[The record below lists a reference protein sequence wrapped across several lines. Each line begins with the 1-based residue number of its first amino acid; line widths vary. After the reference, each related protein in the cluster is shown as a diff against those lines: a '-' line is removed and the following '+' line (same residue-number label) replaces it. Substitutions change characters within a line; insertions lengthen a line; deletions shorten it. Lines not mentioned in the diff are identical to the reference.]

1 MKKHLRLINFYI
13 VHHSAKKSYKVSKEK
28 IDLLLRTVVH

>member
-1 MKKHLRLINFYI
+1 MKKHLRLINFFF
-13 VHHSAKKSYKVSKEK
+13 VHHSAKKSYEVAKEK